1 LSETLN
7 GYQGGGEAM
16 KLYHFPSP
24 NPQKVHLATLEL
36 GLECELVPVDLTKGE
51 QRKPEFLAL
60 NPCGRVP
67 VLTDGDITV
76 SDSHAI
82 LAYLGDK
89 TGKLWPTST
98 AGRAGAFQWL
108 FFLSA
113 HVSPPVSDLAF
124 NRIAAKLLGLTPDE
138 GAIARG
144 EQAMPA
150 VIGILEG
157 HLAKNKW
164 MLGDDFS
171 LVDCAYGPV
180 LNALEKARF
189 SYADFPRVQTYIDA
203 FRSRPSWQATPRL
216 PVL

>member
-1 LSETLN
+1 
-7 GYQGGGEAM
+7 M

-24 NPQKVHLATLEL
+24 NPQKVHVALLEL
-36 GLECELVPVDLTKGE
+36 ELECELVPIDLTKGE
-51 QRKPEFLAL
+51 QRQPAFLAL

-67 VLTDGDITV
+67 VLIDGDVTV
-76 SDSHAI
+76 WDSHAI

-89 TGKLWPTST
+89 SGIGDKSGKLWPTS
-98 AGRAGAFQWL
+98 AKGRAGALQWL

-113 HVSPPVSDLAF
+113 HVSLPVTDLAF

-144 EQAMPA
+144 EQSMPA

-157 HLAKNKW
+157 HLAKSKW

-189 SYADFPRVQTYIDA
+189 SFADFPDVQTYLDT

-216 PVL
+216 PLL

>member
-1 LSETLN
+1 LGCSAIVKT
-7 GYQGGGEAM
+7 GGEAM

-24 NPQKVHLATLEL
+24 NPQKVHLAILEL
-36 GLECELVPVDLTKGE
+36 GLECELVPIDLTKGE

-67 VLTDGDITV
+67 VLTDGDVTV

-89 TGKLWPTST
+89 TGKLWPGSA
-98 AGRAGAFQWL
+98 AGRASALQWL

-113 HVSPPVSDLAF
+113 HVSPPVTDLAF

-157 HLAKNKW
+157 HLAKGKW
-164 MLGDDFS
+164 MLSDEFS
-171 LVDCAYGPV
+171 LVDCAFGPV

-189 SYADFPRVQTYIDA
+189 SFADFPKVRTYLEG

-216 PVL
+216 PML